1 MSATPPAYRFE
12 AGSVWPGFEEH
23 GLFKIILTRKGSESS
38 TCRFRQSDGIDG
50 PARTVNEGFSTCDHQ
65 ERRGRRRERA
75 MGNTLAFGCGYH
87 HYAASL
93 GDASAPPCTFRILLE
108 PVTEK
113 NIARTR
119 VTQACTTHNHPLNL
133 SSQFAD
139 YFKKQDAEYIAS
151 LERDV
156 RKAALEHL
164 HDLRHKLNYRLTS
177 HDVPMQ
183 WEVDLAF
190 ARQKQVL
197 EDVKRCLG
205 SAQFCSIMAEA
216 RTKKDLLTSRDVRGN
231 PRYYPLQLLTCSL
244 SARKRH

>member
-1 MSATPPAYRFE
+1 
-12 AGSVWPGFEEH
+12 
-23 GLFKIILTRKGSESS
+23 
-38 TCRFRQSDGIDG
+38 
-50 PARTVNEGFSTCDHQ
+50 
-65 ERRGRRRERA
+65 

-133 SSQFAD
+133 STQFAD
-139 YFKKQDAEYIAS
+139 YFKKQDAEYIAD

-190 ARQKQVL
+190 ARQKQ
-197 EDVKRCLG
+197 
-205 SAQFCSIMAEA
+205 FCSIVAEA
-216 RTKKDLLTSRDVRGN
+216 KTKKDLLTSRDVRGN
-231 PRYYPLQLLTCSL
+231 PRYYPCDC
-244 SARKRH
+244 